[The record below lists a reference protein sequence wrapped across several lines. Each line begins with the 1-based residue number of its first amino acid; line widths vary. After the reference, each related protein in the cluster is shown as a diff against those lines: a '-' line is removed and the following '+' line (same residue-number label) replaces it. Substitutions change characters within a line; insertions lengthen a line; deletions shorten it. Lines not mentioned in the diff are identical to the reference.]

1 MRATLGESAKTARR
15 RAFTGAFVA
24 MLVAAAFASSAW
36 APIAG
41 ATPPTSPPAHGKI
54 HLNATAGEM
63 EGAFVQFKTP
73 AADDILQD
81 FVSDGTV
88 FFDAVSAGGYEK
100 KDELIAGAE
109 LQVHG
114 SNVDTQVHD
123 NPNALIKFTVDS
135 GTTLAFDLGA
145 GLSAA
150 RAGNHSA
157 FNLSASGSNR
167 TATVWWHCNN
177 TNGTL
182 GGGTHSFEVAAGST
196 CRVFFRSHVE
206 GPASEDAISD
216 AAEAGF
222 LMAEIRVGG
231 EGDGGDVASY
241 SETSV
246 VVAHTL
252 EGVSVSLGPEGSR
265 PSSVVIRFT
274 PDGDKDPLVF
284 VDGRAVR
291 TADGLHDALDP
302 TDDGEDIEYSLSP
315 NDDGTTVLVVSVPD
329 QASHV
334 VQIKAASITVQGT
347 RDLTPAVA
355 GVVAALA
362 ITAGAALILFRRR

>member
-1 MRATLGESAKTARR
+1 MRATPSTASGSKERLAL
-15 RAFTGAFVA
+15 RATLAAV
-24 MLVAAAFASSAW
+24 LVASAVFASAW
-36 APIAG
+36 APFAG
-41 ATPPTSPPAHGKI
+41 AAPPSSPPAHGKI
-54 HLNATAGEM
+54 NLNATAGQM
-63 EGAFVQFKTP
+63 EGVFVQFKTP

-81 FVSDGTV
+81 FVSDGTT

-100 KDELIAGAE
+100 RDELVAGAE
-109 LQVHG
+109 LLVHG

-123 NPNALIKFTVDS
+123 NPNALVKFTVDN
-135 GTTLAFDLGA
+135 GTTLSFNLGA
-145 GLSAA
+145 GLYADW
-150 RAGNHSA
+150 AGNHSA
-157 FNLSASGSNR
+157 FNISVSGSNR

-182 GGGTHSFEVAAGST
+182 GGGGHSFEVAAGST
-196 CRVFFRSHVE
+196 CHVFFRSHVE
-206 GPASEDAISD
+206 GPPSELAISG

-231 EGDGGDVASY
+231 SSDETDVATY
-241 SETSV
+241 GETSV

-252 EGVSVSLGPEGSR
+252 EGVAVSLGPEGNR

-274 PDGDKDPLVF
+274 PDDDKELLVF

-291 TADGLHDALDP
+291 MADGLQDALNP
-302 TDDGEDIEYSLSP
+302 TDDGHDIEFSLSP
-315 NDDGTTVLVVSVPD
+315 NDDGTALLVVSVPD

-334 VQIKAASITVQGT
+334 VQIKAASVTVQPA
-347 RDLTPAVA
+347 RDVTPAVA
-355 GVVAALA
+355 GVVVALA